1 MNTLYND
8 KFDFLKTHKYCSKAL
23 ILSLIQFGEPRGRN
37 NDGNN
42 IMIFP
47 VWKTGR
53 NCMILDN
60 NEILNENYKELY
72 HCLFYLYDSKKNKK
86 ANLNDIKD
94 KDYKLVDKSI
104 INDLYRNIEYI
115 KKIFKKNQKIKKNE
129 INPNNAFLHKNSSDS
144 LKNNYKKK
152 LTNNEGPKDDNQN
165 QNDDTFFNFDDE
177 EMLERPSKVN
187 IYDEFYNINEENNN
201 GLNINK
207 PIYSNNI
214 NNILNKKNVIN
225 NNSHKLFNN
234 TSNYSTSTTNYMN
247 NNLNIIP
254 MINPEWTFDIY
265 FKENSTF
272 PDVIFPSMSDKKP
285 TYSNYFFVSEKF
297 FVYFIKALFGIINYS
312 MNDLSYTSE
321 YLKKNI
327 FSFNSK
333 FNNHIINNHLN
344 STFSKQKKSK
354 SNSIFSTILS
364 DNLYYKKYT
373 QSNILVS
380 FGNNTHCE
388 TGHKGYKFLSL
399 PRILYHLKNKE
410 IISVKS
416 GWEHSIAQDKE
427 KMLYSWGNNSCC
439 QCGFESN
446 ENTNGNILFPKNIS
460 QLNDKNIIEISCGNE
475 HTLAL
480 SSKGEVYSWGST
492 SDGVLGREIPTL
504 RENTLGVATPGII
517 DYFIKNNIK
526 IRHISSGSIHN
537 LCLDDKSN
545 LYAFGCSKGGQL
557 GLDEN
562 ELSIIYKQNN
572 TNISNKNKNK
582 DNNFCLTQPQLIKS
596 LKDIEIIKISSG
608 EAHNA
613 ALSIDGK
620 CYVWGFGSN
629 GQLGL
634 GFCED
639 YFPSGEGM
647 LKSRIFTPTVVKE
660 FDKKDI
666 RISKV
671 FCGKTFTIFLNKKDE
686 LYSTG
691 INDLN
696 QCGID
701 NRTVVNEY
709 LCDDIVSPIKIE
721 MFMRMKIINVSC
733 GESHVLAIT
742 EDNGIKTLFSWGSNR
757 FGQLGQGIQTKQSM
771 PKIVNYFLHYNN
783 SEVYQVS
790 CGAFHSLT
798 LIKSKN
804 EENIDASKDEK
815 YIFELIDKHEDYSF

>member
-1 MNTLYND
+1 M
-8 KFDFLKTHKYCSKAL
+8 
-23 ILSLIQFGEPRGRN
+23 
-37 NDGNN
+37 
-42 IMIFP
+42 
-47 VWKTGR
+47 
-53 NCMILDN
+53 
-60 NEILNENYKELY
+60 
-72 HCLFYLYDSKKNKK
+72 
-86 ANLNDIKD
+86 
-94 KDYKLVDKSI
+94 
-104 INDLYRNIEYI
+104 
-115 KKIFKKNQKIKKNE
+115 
-129 INPNNAFLHKNSSDS
+129 
-144 LKNNYKKK
+144 
-152 LTNNEGPKDDNQN
+152 
-165 QNDDTFFNFDDE
+165 
-177 EMLERPSKVN
+177 
-187 IYDEFYNINEENNN
+187 
-201 GLNINK
+201 
-207 PIYSNNI
+207 
-214 NNILNKKNVIN
+214 
-225 NNSHKLFNN
+225 
-234 TSNYSTSTTNYMN
+234 
-247 NNLNIIP
+247 
-254 MINPEWTFDIY
+254 
-265 FKENSTF
+265 
-272 PDVIFPSMSDKKP
+272 
-285 TYSNYFFVSEKF
+285 
-297 FVYFIKALFGIINYS
+297 
-312 MNDLSYTSE
+312 
-321 YLKKNI
+321 
-327 FSFNSK
+327 
-333 FNNHIINNHLN
+333 N

-439 QCGFESN
+439 QCAFESN

-492 SDGVLGREIPTL
+492 SDGVLGREIPIQ
-504 RENTLGVATPGII
+504 REKTAGIATPGII

-545 LYAFGCSKGGQL
+545 LYSFGCSKGGQL

-815 YIFELIDKHEDYSF
+815 YIFELVDKHEDYSF